1 MHDDEKKPPT
11 AYDQATADE
20 ICDRIA
26 RGRGLISI
34 CNDPGMPTYS
44 TVRKWLKE
52 HDFFARDY
60 ARARVDQADTY
71 ADEIVAIA
79 DTEPD
84 PNRARV
90 RVEARKWTAS
100 KLRPQV
106 YGDRVDI
113 SVQGSLDLRAVLAGA
128 EARRRRPACDQHEAG
143 HVLDVEPAPLP
154 ADPASDC
161 QSRVEA
167 RDVLEAIR

>member
-1 MHDDEKKPPT
+1 MYDGEKKRPT
-11 AYDQATADE
+11 ALESALADE

-44 TVRKWLKE
+44 TVRKWLNE

-71 ADEIVAIA
+71 ADELVAIA

-90 RVEARKWTAS
+90 RVQTRQWVAS
-100 KLRPQV
+100 RLKPQV
-106 YGDRVDI
+106 YGDRLDLN
-113 SVQGSLDLRAVLAGA
+113 VQGSLDLRAVLAGA
-128 EARRRRPACDQHEAG
+128 EARRRRPACDQHEPG
-143 HVLDVEPAPLP
+143 HVLDVAPAPLP
-154 ADPASDC
+154 AAPAGDC
-161 QSRVEA
+161 QSRVEVS
-167 RDVLEAIR
+167 DVLEAIR

>member
-1 MHDDEKKPPT
+1 MRDDEKKPPT
-11 AYDQATADE
+11 AFDPALADE

-60 ARARVDQADTY
+60 ARARVDQADAF
-71 ADEIVAIA
+71 ADEIVEIA

-128 EARRRRPACDQHEAG
+128 EARRRRPTCDQHEPG

-154 ADPASDC
+154 AVSASDC
-161 QSRVEA
+161 QSQVA
-167 RDVLEAIR
+167 ALDVLEAIR

>member
-1 MHDDEKKPPT
+1 MHDDGKKPPT
-11 AYDQATADE
+11 AFDPALADE

-44 TVRKWLKE
+44 TVRKWLNE

-90 RVEARKWTAS
+90 RVQTRQWVAS
-100 KLRPQV
+100 RLKPQV
-106 YGDRVDI
+106 YGDRIDV

-143 HVLDVEPAPLP
+143 PVLDVEPAPLP
-154 ADPASDC
+154 AASTSDC

-167 RDVLEAIR
+167 LDVLDAIR

>member
-1 MHDDEKKPPT
+1 MPDDEKKLPT
-11 AYDQATADE
+11 AYDQALADE

-26 RGRGLISI
+26 RGRGLISV

-71 ADEIVAIA
+71 ADEIVEIA

-100 KLRPQV
+100 KLRPQA
-106 YGDRVDI
+106 YGDRIDLN
-113 SVQGSLDLRAVLAGA
+113 VQGSLDLRAVLAGA
-128 EARRRRPACDQHEAG
+128 EARRRRPACGQHEPG
-143 HVLDVEPAPLP
+143 HALDIEPAPIP
-154 ADPASDC
+154 AASASDC

-167 RDVLEAIR
+167 RGVLEAIR